1 MRKTCIILGAG
12 GHTRVLIDCL
22 QLSEDVDIFGIL
34 DPNPDLAGKAIF
46 DIPVLGNDELLAEMR
61 NKGVNFFVVGVGGI
75 GNNTPRIMLYDLALN
90 HGLKPLTVIHPSA
103 IISKRATIGEGS
115 QLLPGSILNA
125 GAKIGI
131 NCILNSGSIVE
142 HDCNIGNHVHI
153 ATGAK
158 LTSTV
163 QVGDGAHIGAGATI
177 RQGIR
182 VGEYS
187 IIGAG
192 ATVVKD
198 VQPHT
203 TVVGVP
209 ASRIGQVKN

>member
-34 DPNPDLAGKAIF
+34 DPNPDLTGKTIF
-46 DIPVLGNDELLAEMR
+46 DFPILGNDEMLAGLIK
-61 NKGVNFFVVGVGGI
+61 KGVNFFVIGVGGV
-75 GNNTPRIMLYDLALN
+75 GNNTPRIKLYDLALS

-103 IISKRATIGEGS
+103 IISSRATIGEGS
-115 QLLPGSILNA
+115 QLLPGCIVNA
-125 GAKIGI
+125 GAKVGF

-142 HDCNIGNHVHI
+142 HDCNISDHVHI

-163 QVGDGAHIGAGATI
+163 QVGEGAHIGAGATI
-177 RQGIR
+177 RQGIKI
-182 VGEYS
+182 GEFS

-209 ASRIGQVKN
+209 ASLLDRQN